1 MKTAILTPLLAIS
14 MIATNIATVYGMD
27 IAAASTDVRLM
38 GRTAE
43 KDGSLT
49 MAFSGVELEVK
60 FTGSKSVYLRGE
72 VLSNHGFYNLYVD
85 GVAQPVL
92 EIISGK
98 FNVKLADNLDPKLAH
113 TIRLVR
119 RTEAWQGIVRVD
131 GFSLDDGAKMLS
143 PDPLPA
149 RKILAI
155 GDSITCGE
163 LIELSDASQVGNG
176 TTNAELSY
184 EFLLAK
190 YFNAQVAIV
199 AYGGKGIVRDWRGT
213 NTQMLKDMAAEG
225 CISNP
230 KEIPKAPDFFERALP
245 DDPTLTWDHSKYV
258 PDLVIICLGQNDFSG
273 VSLPIS
279 EYVESY
285 IKFIDRV
292 HEVYPKAPIL
302 VLSSPM
308 AEMSRDD
315 GWMPRGIALERAITL
330 VDQHYIRMGTP
341 FVMPLF
347 VRHQPGTSLNAHPT
361 AAQHAAMAEEMKP
374 IIEFLTNWKGN

>member
-1 MKTAILTPLLAIS
+1 MKPRTLTSLLALS
-14 MIATNIATVYGMD
+14 MIATSITAAYGID
-27 IAAASTDVRLM
+27 IAAASPDVRLM

-43 KDGSLT
+43 KGGALT
-49 MAFSGVELEVK
+49 MAFPGVEMEVK
-60 FTGSKSVYLRGE
+60 FTGSKSVFMRGE
-72 VLSNHGFYNLYVD
+72 VLSSHGFYNLYVD
-85 GVAQPVL
+85 GAVQPVL

-98 FNVKLADNLDPKLAH
+98 FNVKLADNLDPKTAH

-119 RTEAWQGIVRVD
+119 RTEAWQGVVRVD
-131 GFSLDDGAKMLS
+131 GFSIDDGAKFLA
-143 PDPLPA
+143 PDPLPS

-163 LIELSDASQVGNG
+163 YIELSDASQVGNG

-184 EFLLAK
+184 GFLLAK
-190 YFNAQVAIV
+190 YFNAQVDIV
-199 AYGGKGIVRDWRGT
+199 AYGGKGLVRDWRGT

-225 CISNP
+225 SVSNP
-230 KEIPKAPDFFERALP
+230 KEIPCAPDFFERALP
-245 DDPTLTWDHSKYV
+245 DDPSSKWDHSRYV
-258 PDLVIICLGQNDFSG
+258 PDLVIICIGQNDYSQM
-273 VSLPIS
+273 SLPIS

-285 IKFIDRV
+285 IKFVDRI

-308 AEMSRDD
+308 AEMSRND
-315 GWMPRGIALERAITL
+315 GWQPRGIALQRAITL

-347 VRHQPGTSLNAHPT
+347 VSNQPGTSLNSHPI
-361 AAQHAAMAEEMKP
+361 ASQHAAMADEMKP
-374 IIEFLTNWKGN
+374 IIRFLTGWQGE